1 MQRKLPELS
10 TTQLV
15 ASGAATAAAAV
26 GASYLGVY
34 GTIIGAAFMSVVS
47 TAGTAVAKHYLDQ
60 GREQI
65 RERANLGAAAG
76 REEAARAAGERATD
90 PDPTR
95 TLVWPADL
103 AGDPN
108 ATRLDPGATRLDPPA
123 GGDPNATRLD
133 GVPPETAVAG
143 QVASDGADEAV
154 RRASWR
160 AAAEATSRWA
170 RERWKVLVLSSAAVF
185 ALVVGGIT
193 VYESF
198 TGTPIGDNGNRG
210 STLSNVFGGGS
221 GTRRTPDPAPTHERT
236 GRSGQPSTAPTDV
249 PTTGP
254 STGGN
259 GGTPSPSTERPT
271 TRPTGQPTGR
281 PTTSPSPTPTP
292 SGSQG
297 GQTPEGGQDGTD
309 QDRSVRGDQSAGGD
323 GG

>member
-10 TTQLV
+10 TTQLI

-65 RERANLGAAAG
+65 RERAHLGEAAE

-108 ATRLDPGATRLDPPA
+108 ATRLDPPA

-143 QVASDGADEAV
+143 QVASGVAEGAV
-154 RRASWR
+154 RRASWS
-160 AAAEATSRWA
+160 AAAGATLDWA

-185 ALVVGGIT
+185 ALVIGGIT

-198 TGTPIGDNGNRG
+198 TGAPIGNDRDQGN
-210 STLSNVFGGGS
+210 TLSHVFGGGS
-221 GTRRTPDPAPTHERT
+221 GERRTPDPVPTHERT
-236 GRSGQPSTAPTDV
+236 GRSGQPSTAPTDA
-249 PTTGP
+249 PTTRPGTGGNDGTQSP
-254 STGGN
+254 STG
-259 GGTPSPSTERPT
+259 RPT
-271 TRPTGQPTGR
+271 TRPTEQPTGR
-281 PTTSPSPTPTP
+281 PTTSPSPTPSP

-309 QDRSVRGDQSAGGD
+309 RDRPARGDRPAGD